1 MQSNHYPRLNRREPI
16 GVGLALAARPHGSVN
31 KRHAASG
38 GPSVC
43 PCKGGLATVAIQL
56 DCFVAARLAMT
67 DVVRTRSAFA
77 RLRRLASPVLALWLW
92 AGPVAAISV
101 TEFGA
106 VGDGRADDTRAIQA
120 ALDTGKRVVVP
131 EGDFRIT
138 NALMP
143 RSNQQIEIVGTIR
156 VADALIQPLAT
167 DVPAGQPRIPVTDA
181 RGFYAGQWVTIAD
194 ESLRIQGGG
203 KNKVRREGG
212 DCGRIARI
220 EGNTLVMEL
229 NLRRGYS
236 VAAQG
241 RVGTQPSAFLI
252 TQSHVHI
259 HGRGVI
265 DGNKAHQFDFAP
277 ADMTEKKGRGEETR
291 AGCGISIDSD
301 PGVISHIS
309 IEGITV
315 RDAIL
320 HNISLYRV
328 RDSSVANVT
337 CIGAHDKNI
346 LLRLSE
352 GCRVIGN
359 RCLDSQFE
367 DGIILYSGNRHCVVQ
382 GNICSGNARMG
393 ICVNAFQTGILL
405 AGNISINNSLN
416 FSIRGDHGSSTGD
429 FSSGGRVNIEGR
441 GNSISGLVSLGAVSI
456 SATDLVYSGGTI
468 SAEEGKPI
476 AIGMSIAR
484 TSPDRR
490 VALVDRVRIR
500 GVSFRGCTTAVRVSG
515 VVKDVRLV
523 DNRFQCDGPAVAI
536 AEECRAEVSFAR
548 NEGYA
553 TEGSGVATIPG
564 AVSKITVAHGLQV
577 TPRIGDIMV
586 TPAGSL
592 GKARQFWIAN
602 PTATGFDLFVDA
614 APGAPGVQFGWRAD
628 AGK

>member
-1 MQSNHYPRLNRREPI
+1 L
-16 GVGLALAARPHGSVN
+16 LA
-31 KRHAASG
+31 
-38 GPSVC
+38 
-43 PCKGGLATVAIQL
+43 II
-56 DCFVAARLAMT
+56 
-67 DVVRTRSAFA
+67 
-77 RLRRLASPVLALWLW
+77 ALGLW
-92 AGPVAAISV
+92 AVQAAAISV

-120 ALDTGKRVVVP
+120 TLDTGKSVVVP
-131 EGDFRIT
+131 EGVFRIT

-143 RSNQQIEIVGTIR
+143 RGNQQIEIIGTIR
-156 VADALIQPLAT
+156 VADALIQPLAA
-167 DVPAGQPRIPVTDA
+167 DVPAGQPRIPVKDA
-181 RGFYAGQWVTIAD
+181 RGFYAGQWVTVAD

-236 VAAQG
+236 VAAMG

-252 TQSHVHI
+252 TQSNVRLC
-259 HGRGVI
+259 GPGVI

-301 PGVISHIS
+301 PGVVSHIS

-352 GCRVIGN
+352 FCRVAGN
-359 RCLDSQFE
+359 RCMDSQFE

-382 GNICSGNARMG
+382 GNICTGNARMG

-405 AGNISINNSLN
+405 SGNISMNNPLN
-416 FSIRGDHGSSTGD
+416 FSIRGDHGSATGD

-441 GNSISGLVSLGAVSI
+441 GNSISGLISLGAVSI

-468 SAEEGKPI
+468 GGEEGKPL

-484 TSPDRR
+484 NSPDRR

-523 DNRFQCDGPAVAI
+523 DNRFECEGPAVAI

-553 TEGSGVATIPG
+553 TEGSGVATMPG
-564 AVSKITVAHGLQV
+564 AARKITVAHGLQV
-577 TPRIGDIMV
+577 APRIPDISV
-586 TPAGSL
+586 TPASSL
-592 GKARQFWIAN
+592 GKATRFWIDH
-602 PTATGFDLFVDA
+602 PTATGFDIMTDSE
-614 APGAPGVQFGWRAD
+614 PGEPGTQFAWRVVATP
-628 AGK
+628 